1 MKQYRPAKDLIHVVG
16 RKKGDAWGWQVVS
29 TEDGGTGAHHDVG
42 PWWPTGQEARYFASL
57 MESRVY
63 VSPLR
68 DESSTGADRGSPFPV
83 SASAEAAADPA
94 T

>member
-1 MKQYRPAKDLIHVVG
+1 MKQYRPANPVIRV
-16 RKKGDAWGWQVVS
+16 RINAKGQYQVEQV
-29 TEDGGTGAHHDVG
+29 EDGGRG
-42 PWWPTGQEARYFASL
+42 PQHTDLGPGWPTGKEAYDYARL